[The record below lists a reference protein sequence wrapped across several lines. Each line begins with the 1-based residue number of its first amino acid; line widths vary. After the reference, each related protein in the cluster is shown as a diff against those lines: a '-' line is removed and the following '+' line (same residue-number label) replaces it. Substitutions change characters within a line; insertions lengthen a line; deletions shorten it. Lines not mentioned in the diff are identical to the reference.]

1 MLDFK
6 ISEIPYQNEISPK
19 NGFWIFWKRFQK
31 ADPNN
36 EHPGLTSFIAG
47 WITFL
52 GIAAS
57 CFNCDKWQTLW
68 LSDFLL
74 KARQHWRRKN
84 AKRVPSYQKLCLSCS
99 QSFVARWTRDGR
111 IGVRKEKVKKATEAS
126 AQEVKAAHEQLSK
139 LKEEDSLV
147 A

>member
-1 MLDFK
+1 MDFESFEKDFK
-6 ISEIPYQNEISPK
+6 SRTLIMSTR
-19 NGFWIFWKRFQK
+19 GWIVF
-31 ADPNN
+31 
-36 EHPGLTSFIAG
+36 FIAG

-52 GIAAS
+52 GILAS
-57 CFNCDKWQTLW
+57 GFNCDKWQTLW

-99 QSFVARWTRDGR
+99 QSFVARWTRADGR